1 MRIPSTIKLFS
12 AILSAAIVF
21 PLAAV
26 SPEYDETLYAA
37 LQREGMARAMLLADA
52 IEAKPEN
59 PTSALY
65 LLKTVNLSA
74 NELKQFA
81 VRYEEIW
88 KKHPANAAIALHGS
102 VIQED
107 VIKAKLAQARG
118 KSAYQLSVF
127 FGICAGMVQILCCGS
142 LVSGGHSVNAV
153 VNGHL

>member
-1 MRIPSTIKLFS
+1 MRILSTIKLFS

-65 LLKTVNLSA
+65 LLK
-74 NELKQFA
+74 
-81 VRYEEIW
+81 
-88 KKHPANAAIALHGS
+88 
-102 VIQED
+102 
-107 VIKAKLAQARG
+107 
-118 KSAYQLSVF
+118 
-127 FGICAGMVQILCCGS
+127 S
-142 LVSGGHSVNAV
+142 L
-153 VNGHL
+153 